1 MPQISP
7 RGKFVFGWSIIQ
19 SDGRI
24 FIPAQA
30 REEYALVPGDR
41 AILISGTKTS
51 GAFSVGN
58 WQRLEQSVLA
68 HILDGL
74 PALTTGQFAEGE
86 TLPYKGRSYGWAQ
99 LHPDGRLR
107 LSPPALAGFGLQPGG
122 CLLSIRG
129 SYIAFDFAIQG
140 PLVERARLHG
150 ELEVFA

>member
-7 RGKFVFGWSIIQ
+7 RGKFVFGWSIVQ
-19 SDGRI
+19 TDGSI

-41 AILISGTKTS
+41 AILISGSKTS

-68 HILDGL
+68 HILASW
-74 PALTTGQFAEGE
+74 PALAAGQLAEGE
-86 TLPYKGRSYGWAQ
+86 TIPYKGRRYGWAQ

-107 LSPPALAGFGLQPGG
+107 LSAPALAGVGLRPGDQ
-122 CLLSIRG
+122 LLSIRG

-140 PLVERARLHG
+140 PLVERARRHA
-150 ELEVFA
+150 ELEVFE

>member
-19 SDGRI
+19 SDGSI
-24 FIPAQA
+24 LIPAQT
-30 REEYALVPGDR
+30 REEYALVPCDR

-68 HILDGL
+68 NILVGL
-74 PALTTGQFAEGE
+74 PALTAGEIAEGE
-86 TLPYKGRSYGWAQ
+86 ILPYKGRRYGWAT

-107 LSPPALAGFGLQPGG
+107 LPLPALAGFGLQPGDY
-122 CLLSIRG
+122 LLSIRG
-129 SYIAFDFAIQG
+129 SYIAFDFAVKG
-140 PLVERARLHG
+140 PLVERARPHT
-150 ELEVFA
+150 EIPIFA